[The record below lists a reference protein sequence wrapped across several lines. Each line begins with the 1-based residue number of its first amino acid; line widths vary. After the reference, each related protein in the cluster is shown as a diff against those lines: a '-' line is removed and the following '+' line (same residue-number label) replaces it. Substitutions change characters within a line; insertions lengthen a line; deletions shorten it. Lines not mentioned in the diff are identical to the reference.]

1 MRYNRLLRATLCRAA
16 DRRSRIDRMKEK
28 SSDGAAPMPTDLQ
41 SRTQYLALAEFCQ
54 SVISSLSD
62 YADGKGDLPVTE
74 LERARTA
81 LESVKSG
88 DPHKFGQRAAAAF
101 GSYEQVR
108 TLEEV
113 WKPQQI
119 DDALDLTIELLQI
132 GGGTKAGASAKAQK
146 LIDLFFKLQAR
157 ALWNFEQPKRTSPP
171 DVGELCRA
179 LRTA

>member
-1 MRYNRLLRATLCRAA
+1 
-16 DRRSRIDRMKEK
+16 MKERSLEGK
-28 SSDGAAPMPTDLQ
+28 PMPTDLQ

-54 SVISSLSD
+54 SIISSLSD
-62 YADGKGDLPVTE
+62 YVDGKEDLPTAE
-74 LERARTA
+74 LERAKTA

-88 DPHKFGQRAAAAF
+88 DPYKFGQRAAAAL

-119 DDALDLTIELLQI
+119 DDALGLTLGLLHV
-132 GGGTKAGASAKAQK
+132 GGSTQAGATAQAQK
-146 LIDLFFKLQAR
+146 LIDLFLKLQAR

>member
-1 MRYNRLLRATLCRAA
+1 
-16 DRRSRIDRMKEK
+16 MKER
-28 SSDGAAPMPTDLQ
+28 SLEGAVPMPTDLQ

-54 SVISSLSD
+54 SIISSLSD
-62 YADGKGDLPVTE
+62 YADGREDLPAAE

-88 DPHKFGQRAAAAF
+88 DPYKFGQRAAAAL

-119 DDALDLTIELLQI
+119 DDALGLTLELLDI
-132 GGGTKAGASAKAQK
+132 GGGTQAGATAQAQK
-146 LIDLFFKLQAR
+146 LIGLFFKLQAR
-157 ALWNFEQPKRTSPP
+157 ALWNFELPKRTSPP

>member
-1 MRYNRLLRATLCRAA
+1 
-16 DRRSRIDRMKEK
+16 
-28 SSDGAAPMPTDLQ
+28 MPTDLQ

-54 SVISSLSD
+54 SIISSLSD
-62 YADGKGDLPVTE
+62 YVGGGAGLPTGT
-74 LERARTA
+74 LEHARTA

-88 DPHKFGQRAAAAF
+88 DPYKFGQRAAAAL

-113 WKPQQI
+113 WRQQQI
-119 DDALDLTIELLQI
+119 NDALDLTLELLRI
-132 GGGTKAGASAKAQK
+132 GGSTEAEGTVKAQR
-146 LIDLFFKLQAR
+146 LIDLFSKLQAR

-179 LRTA
+179 LKTA

>member
-1 MRYNRLLRATLCRAA
+1 
-16 DRRSRIDRMKEK
+16 MKER
-28 SSDGAAPMPTDLQ
+28 SLEGEPMPTDLQ

-54 SVISSLSD
+54 SIISSLSD
-62 YADGKGDLPVTE
+62 YVDGTEELPADRLE
-74 LERARTA
+74 LAKTA
-81 LESVKSG
+81 LQSVKSG
-88 DPHKFGQRAAAAF
+88 DPYKFGQRAAAAL

-119 DDALDLTIELLQI
+119 DDALDLTLELLHI
-132 GGGTKAGASAKAQK
+132 GGRNQTSAPAKAQK
-146 LIDLFFKLQAR
+146 LIELFFKLQAR

-171 DVGELCRA
+171 DVRELCRA

>member
-1 MRYNRLLRATLCRAA
+1 
-16 DRRSRIDRMKEK
+16 MKGRPLE
-28 SSDGAAPMPTDLQ
+28 GAVPMPTDLQ

-54 SVISSLSD
+54 SIISSLSD
-62 YADGKGDLPVTE
+62 YADGKEGLPAAE
-74 LERARTA
+74 LERAKAA

-88 DPHKFGQRAAAAF
+88 DPYKFGQRAAAAL

-119 DDALDLTIELLQI
+119 DDALGLALELLRT
-132 GGGTKAGASAKAQK
+132 GGGTQAGGTAQAQK
-146 LIDLFFKLQAR
+146 LIDLFLKLQAR
-157 ALWNFEQPKRTSPP
+157 ALWNFEQPKRASPP
-171 DVGELCRA
+171 DVAELCRA

>member
-1 MRYNRLLRATLCRAA
+1 
-16 DRRSRIDRMKEK
+16 
-28 SSDGAAPMPTDLQ
+28 MPTDLQ

-54 SVISSLSD
+54 SIISSLSD
-62 YADGKGDLPVTE
+62 YADGKEDLPAAE
-74 LERARTA
+74 LERAKTA

-88 DPHKFGQRAAAAF
+88 DPYKFGQRAAAAL

-113 WKPQQI
+113 WRPQQV
-119 DDALDLTIELLQI
+119 DDALGLTLALLHSE
-132 GGGTKAGASAKAQK
+132 GGAEAEVTARAQK
-146 LIDLFFKLQAR
+146 LIELFLKLQAR
-157 ALWNFEQPKRTSPP
+157 ALWNFEQPRRTSPP